1 MHTQDLQARLA
12 AFAAER
18 DWEQFHNPKNLVM
31 ALSVECAE
39 LVEEFQWLSEAEA
52 AQAMSHPE
60 RALRIRDE
68 LADVTAYLLRI
79 ADKLDVDLEAALLDK
94 MTRNAEKY
102 PVDAFKGSARKYNR

>member
-1 MHTQDLQARLA
+1 MNTRDLQSRLA

-39 LVEEFQWLSEAEA
+39 LIEEFQWLTETQA
-52 AQAMSHPE
+52 ATVMDDAE
-60 RALRIRDE
+60 RAQRVREE

-79 ADKLDVDLEAALLDK
+79 ADKLGVDLEAALLEK
-94 MTRNAEKY
+94 MAKNADKY
-102 PVDAFKGSARKYNR
+102 PVEGFKGSARKYNR

>member
-1 MHTQDLQARLA
+1 MDSKGLQSRLA

-52 AQAMSHPE
+52 ADAMAHPE
-60 RALRIRDE
+60 RAQRIREE

-79 ADKLDVDLEAALLDK
+79 ADKLGVDLEAALLDK
-94 MTRNAEKY
+94 MAKNAEKY